1 MTTSPIQLS
10 VENAG
15 VVEVLRRT
23 KDRRF
28 DIVLAVE
35 KPETGT
41 LTVELNHKG
50 SRITDDRAQE
60 VVDTFDRL

>member
-1 MTTSPIQLS
+1 M
-10 VENAG
+10 VA
-15 VVEVLRRT
+15 VLRRT

-35 KPETGT
+35 EPETGTST

-50 SRITDDRAQE
+50 SRIIDDRAQE